1 MYTAPDQ
8 IQEQQTWSHDR
19 LDCLLLLIIMSI
31 YSIFGA
37 KPLIQ
42 PHIIATV
49 NQKILFFLAKFSDME
64 FYERQIARKLGIA
77 YGSANRALNE
87 LYATGAIKRRQ
98 QGKMYFYSINRSNPT
113 VADLKRLINIVLI
126 EPLVEELKD
135 ISSKIVLY
143 GSCAHGTDTSQSDLD
158 LFVASD
164 KRKQAISV
172 IENFTFLQGFESI
185 NIQAVV
191 KSHDEILRAGRAEQ
205 AFLDEVEQG
214 IVLWERALGERKV

>member
-1 MYTAPDQ
+1 MSFLLKAGMTYRSYAG
-8 IQEQQTWSHDR
+8 

-37 KPLIQ
+37 RLMVQ
-42 PHIIATV
+42 PHLIATV

-87 LYATGAIKRRQ
+87 LYATGALKRRQ
-98 QGKMYFYSINRSNPT
+98 QGKMYFYSINKSNPT

-126 EPLVEELKD
+126 EPLVEELKG

-143 GSCAHGTDTSQSDLD
+143 GSCAQGVDTSQSDLD
-158 LFVASD
+158 LFVASN

-172 IENFTFLQGFESI
+172 IENFTFPQGFESI
-185 NIQAVV
+185 NIQPVV
-191 KSHDEILRAGRAEQ
+191 KNHAEILRAGQAEQ
-205 AFLDEVEQG
+205 TFLDEVEQG
-214 IVLWERALGERKV
+214 IVLWERASGERKV

>member
-1 MYTAPDQ
+1 
-8 IQEQQTWSHDR
+8 
-19 LDCLLLLIIMSI
+19 MSI

-37 KPLIQ
+37 RLMIQ

-87 LYATGAIKRRQ
+87 LHATRAIKRRRE
-98 QGKMYFYSINRSNPT
+98 GKMFFYSINRSNPT
-113 VADLKRLINIVLI
+113 VSDLKRLINIVLI
-126 EPLVEELKD
+126 EPLVEELKG

-143 GSCAHGTDTSQSDLD
+143 GSCAQGTDTSQSDLD

-164 KRKQAISV
+164 KRKQAMSV
-172 IENFTFLQGFESI
+172 INNFTFPQGFESI
-185 NIQAVV
+185 NIQPVV
-191 KSHDEILRAGRAEQ
+191 KGHAEILGAGQAEQ
-205 AFLDEVEQG
+205 AFLDEVERG
-214 IVLWERALGERKV
+214 IVLWERASGERKV